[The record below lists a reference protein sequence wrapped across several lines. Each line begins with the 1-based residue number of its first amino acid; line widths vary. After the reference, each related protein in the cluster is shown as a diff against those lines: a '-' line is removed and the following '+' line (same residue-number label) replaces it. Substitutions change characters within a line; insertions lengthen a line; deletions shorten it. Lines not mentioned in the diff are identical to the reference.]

1 MFSILRQSNVK
12 TILNETGKDAQLVV
26 QANLSINVENKENI
40 WKFKKRSQL
49 LVVLVELTLKKIY
62 IDNMY
67 ACYRRLQ
74 YHHPHYCKRH
84 YNQHQQQVV
93 TCY

>member
-40 WKFKKRSQL
+40 WKFKK
-49 LVVLVELTLKKIY
+49 EA
-62 IDNMY
+62 NF
-67 ACYRRLQ
+67 
-74 YHHPHYCKRH
+74 
-84 YNQHQQQVV
+84 
-93 TCY
+93 

>member
-1 MFSILRQSNVK
+1 MPIRLKHAFCLAMFSILRQSNVK

-62 IDNMY
+62 IDNM
-67 ACYRRLQ
+67 
-74 YHHPHYCKRH
+74 
-84 YNQHQQQVV
+84 
-93 TCY
+93 

>member
-62 IDNMY
+62 IDNM
-67 ACYRRLQ
+67 
-74 YHHPHYCKRH
+74 
-84 YNQHQQQVV
+84 
-93 TCY
+93 